1 MGYVDKQ
8 IAAARK
14 TLGDAASGKGLQ
26 KAIKALQD
34 QSQIKDSLKP
44 LPARGAISAKRKTA
58 KRTGGSDTGDF
69 TEISRAFHTTL
80 RQLTS
85 SDGLFVLR
93 YYNVSRITMDRAVFN
108 YLDYD
113 PAST

>member
-14 TLGDAASGKGLQ
+14 TLGDAAAGKGLQ
-26 KAIKALQD
+26 KAIRALQEK
-34 QSQIKDSLKP
+34 SKVYDSLKD
-44 LPARGAISAKRKTA
+44 LPARGAITAKRKTA
-58 KRTGGSDTGDF
+58 KRTGGTDTGDF

-80 RQLTS
+80 RELRS
-85 SDGLFVLR
+85 SDGLFVLE
-93 YYNVSRITMDRAVFN
+93 YYNVSRITTDRAVFN

-113 PAST
+113 PDA